1 MAVKKASAKP
11 KKPVNKV
18 IKEPIKEKDRKINN
32 EIRRLTS
39 IFKDIEKN
47 KRLPSKGL
55 IEEASFM
62 KATLEE
68 LKAAID
74 INGPIDEMSQGD
86 YTILREHPALKAY
99 NTMVQRY
106 TTVIKQLSD
115 LLPKEIIREISDGF
129 DEFVGGRSD

>member
-1 MAVKKASAKP
+1 MAVKKASTKP

-47 KRLPSKGL
+47 KRLTSKGL

>member
-1 MAVKKASAKP
+1 VAVKKASAKP

-47 KRLPSKGL
+47 KRLTSKGL

>member
-47 KRLPSKGL
+47 KRLTSKGL

>member
-11 KKPVNKV
+11 KKTVNKV

-47 KRLPSKGL
+47 KRLTSKGL

>member
-1 MAVKKASAKP
+1 MSAKKASTKP
-11 KKPVNKV
+11 KIVTNKV
-18 IKEPIKEKDRKINN
+18 KKEPIKEKDRKINN

-47 KRLPSKGL
+47 KRLTSKGL